1 MINMCTV
8 VHVSQNSAEKIWLV
22 EIWADFF
29 TESAESEKKIS
40 WNIYRRKSQHLVLA
54 ISRICY
60 IEIADLI
67 LALSPTDYENKSSAS
82 AEVADRNVT
91 WYVL

>member
-29 TESAESEKKIS
+29 TESAESEKKLAETSIDGRANIS
-40 WNIYRRKSQHLVLA
+40 F
-54 ISRICY
+54 
-60 IEIADLI
+60 
-67 LALSPTDYENKSSAS
+67 
-82 AEVADRNVT
+82 
-91 WYVL
+91 